1 MSSSPPKNTHIK
13 CLVCFV
19 CVNIICEILFQ
30 AKHATANNTS
40 WGVDGETGK
49 VVDMKDYGIW
59 EPFAV
64 KVQTYKTA
72 IEVWN

>member
-1 MSSSPPKNTHIK
+1 M
-13 CLVCFV
+13 
-19 CVNIICEILFQ
+19 CETLLQ

-64 KVQTYKTA
+64 KVQTCKTA